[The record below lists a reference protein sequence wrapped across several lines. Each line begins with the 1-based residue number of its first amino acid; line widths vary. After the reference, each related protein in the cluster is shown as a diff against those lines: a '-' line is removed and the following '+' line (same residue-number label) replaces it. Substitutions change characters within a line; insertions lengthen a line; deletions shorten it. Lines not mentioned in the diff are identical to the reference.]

1 MMQVQVTSLSPSFI
15 ECFITL
21 SECKVGFYKHKDECV
36 ATCPEQYYGD
46 IETVMSGRNSSS
58 RKSKKQP
65 IFFRQGTCNPC
76 NEACNTCKGPD
87 LEDCFQCN
95 KGYELRDNLCRK
107 KLIMNFLDPDMLSF
121 FVWVIILCTSA
132 ILLFGIIFIIL
143 QARDHRILCWK
154 EKRHFDEGKG
164 KYNGVK
170 GASEG
175 ESERDQLNV
184 VVRNVHYRHDDND
197 FMLNRPLPPLPV
209 THHAVPH
216 HTRHFHS
223 YRT

>member
-1 MMQVQVTSLSPSFI
+1 
-15 ECFITL
+15 
-21 SECKVGFYKHKDECV
+21 
-36 ATCPEQYYGD
+36 
-46 IETVMSGRNSSS
+46 MSGRNSSS

-175 ESERDQLNV
+175 ESEHDQLNV

-216 HTRHFHS
+216 HMRHFHS